1 MNNGFDCFNLSSER
15 TTQKN
20 LINNYLRTDHNTNAL
35 SVSINNKRSKSHKN
49 AFNNEI
55 ISDAYNF
62 NFISP
67 YEQKKNEILD
77 YYQSNSKKKNKNNS
91 IKLNYSSSNFNT
103 IQDNI
108 ELKQRDLL
116 IDKLNREI
124 YKKNHQIYK
133 QNSLITNLKN
143 KIQVNRNNEKINISN
158 NIYPNNKVN
167 QINNTIY
174 NLKKNSINKELTSR
188 LKENENFYKKI
199 MNENLDSFNYK
210 LIELEN
216 KNIILIK
223 KNQLLKNELLELKKK
238 YEEKI
243 SKKYLSIKPTHE
255 INLYLIKNKNYTNII
270 KTKDE
275 NILKIQKIISQLKA
289 KNFNLNNEL
298 NKLKK
303 DIQVKSN
310 QFINVK
316 NQLNNQQNKLNEIL
330 NDNKKKEKAILMK
343 EKEIENKR
351 NEINSLNNKLNNL
364 LNSFEK
370 EKKEKEE
377 IQKLYENNNK
387 EMESNKDEIE
397 KIKAKPFSKDMHLN
411 NITSLSHKIIF
422 IKNIP
427 KYKLR
432 WFLITIKNENEI
444 KDYLNTFWV
453 SEEEMHQIKEKI
465 SIDNSNENLDKDKN
479 IENNR
484 IIEKLNNIIIEKE
497 KIINNLKNKINEN
510 EILKENG
517 LDINSLVINDENS
530 KDKKGFVSIDKY
542 IKIVNQLSEAKTKI
556 NELISEKN
564 NKNKEMK
571 NINESGISEEFSNFL
586 KNVDDEN
593 NLKLLE
599 ENRNNKINLNNSNDT
614 NKYLEKYIDD
624 LENKLEK
631 IKNLIKILIQEM
643 QYTSNINNTLY
654 NIMIVSGYDDQQAIS
669 IIHDKQRSINKTK
682 K

>member
-1 MNNGFDCFNLSSER
+1 
-15 TTQKN
+15 
-20 LINNYLRTDHNTNAL
+20 
-35 SVSINNKRSKSHKN
+35 
-49 AFNNEI
+49 
-55 ISDAYNF
+55 
-62 NFISP
+62 
-67 YEQKKNEILD
+67 
-77 YYQSNSKKKNKNNS
+77 
-91 IKLNYSSSNFNT
+91 
-103 IQDNI
+103 
-108 ELKQRDLL
+108 
-116 IDKLNREI
+116 
-124 YKKNHQIYK
+124 
-133 QNSLITNLKN
+133 
-143 KIQVNRNNEKINISN
+143 
-158 NIYPNNKVN
+158 
-167 QINNTIY
+167 
-174 NLKKNSINKELTSR
+174 
-188 LKENENFYKKI
+188 

-586 KNVDDEN
+586 KNVDAEN

>member
-571 NINESGISEEFSNFL
+571 NINESGISKEFSNFL

>member
-397 KIKAKPFSKDMHLN
+397 KIKAKPFSKDLHLY

-586 KNVDDEN
+586 KNVDAEN